1 MEQKKSTLK
10 EIKATVMPQ
19 TAEGLQM
26 LMEETGLTI
35 GEVIDRLT
43 LQMCPDDLGL
53 QKIRFFSVFQ
63 TCRRK
68 NRKKP

>member
-26 LMEETGLTI
+26 LMINKLN
-35 GEVIDRLT
+35 
-43 LQMCPDDLGL
+43 C
-53 QKIRFFSVFQ
+53 SS
-63 TCRRK
+63 
-68 NRKKP
+68 